1 MHFPALS
8 AIHSVQYHHP
18 LKDVFQRIVAKHPDI
33 PMKAYV
39 AIQRKILLL
48 MYTLWKKEEE
58 YIPNYEEKK
67 KSTANKETIAA
78 KENTNQTQAECPTE
92 KAEKTSVMVEREDV
106 LSNVVNKKGMT
117 MNNNREELV
126 NTHSPK
132 KSRAEK
138 DLRPTRAGS

>member
-48 MYTLWKKEEE
+48 IYALWKKEEE
-58 YIPNYEEKK
+58 YIPDYEEKK
-67 KSTANKETIAA
+67 KSAAYKEAVAA
-78 KENTNQTQAECPTE
+78 KENTEQIQPESPTE
-92 KAEKTSVMVEREDV
+92 KAEKSSVIVEKEDV
-106 LSNVVNKKGMT
+106 SSDVVNKKGMT
-117 MNNNREELV
+117 MKKKTEELATT
-126 NTHSPK
+126 NSPK

-138 DLRPTRAGS
+138 DLCPTRAGS

>member
-18 LKDVFQRIVAKHPDI
+18 LKDVFQRIVVKHPDI

-58 YIPNYEEKK
+58 YIPDYEEKK

-78 KENTNQTQAECPTE
+78 KENTEQTQLESPTE
-92 KAEKTSVMVEREDV
+92 KAEKTFVIVEKEDV
-106 LSNVVNKKGMT
+106 LSNIVSKKGMT
-117 MNNNREELV
+117 MKKNPEELA

-132 KSRAEK
+132 KSRAEINIC
-138 DLRPTRAGS
+138 PTRAGS